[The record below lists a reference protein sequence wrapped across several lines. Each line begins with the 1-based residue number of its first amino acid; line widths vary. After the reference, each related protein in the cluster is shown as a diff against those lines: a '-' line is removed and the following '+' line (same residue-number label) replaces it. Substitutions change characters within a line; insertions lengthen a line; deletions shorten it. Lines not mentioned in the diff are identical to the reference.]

1 MGGDGVGVEAGGWA
15 VTVTR
20 RYIKRNSLS
29 FEYASSLET
38 VLQDRYQAVLGWRL
52 AECFLNNEL
61 TMVSE
66 HTLLQLV
73 VWRLSVIG
81 LCGRTRRLESQSL
94 GVTAEHLFFV
104 ASLMSS
110 V

>member
-1 MGGDGVGVEAGGWA
+1 M
-15 VTVTR
+15 TVTR

-29 FEYASSLET
+29 FEYALET

-61 TMVSE
+61 AVVSE

-104 ASLMSS
+104 AFPMSS